1 MPETGPLGKAQ
12 RTGRGG
18 FPPPSLARLCR
29 ARALGL
35 LCSGGVGLALL
46 WSGLLVGS
54 GGPLGG
60 GVGGLCPPVTFR
72 GLGASGGPRW
82 GRSGP
87 RWGPFKWSTNGTN
100 WVRHSATGGCP
111 CMVKLDPPSLGL
123 DPPPGTTDPS
133 GSEARAG
140 ADPRTDERP
149 GRRTGWVPCGRH
161 RLGSR
166 RGEGPDT
173 GGSFTLCICSP
184 PRAGPR
190 WTAPPRRAPRWY
202 RRAVAG
208 ET

>member
-1 MPETGPLGKAQ
+1 MPETGPSGKRG
-12 RTGRGG
+12 RTGLGG
-18 FPPPSLARLCR
+18 FPSPSLARLCR

-35 LCSGGVGLALL
+35 LCSEGVGLARL
-46 WSGLLVGS
+46 WSGLLVAS

-60 GVGGLCPPVTFR
+60 GLGPSGAGVACR
-72 GLGASGGPRW
+72 GLRASGGPRW

-111 CMVKLDPPSLGL
+111 CMVQLQSPSLGL

-149 GRRTGWVPCGRH
+149 GRRTGWVPHGRH
-161 RLGSR
+161 RL
-166 RGEGPDT
+166 E
-173 GGSFTLCICSP
+173 
-184 PRAGPR
+184 
-190 WTAPPRRAPRWY
+190 WTARGGTGHRGVFDIVHLFPPEGWAALDSAALPGTPL
-202 RRAVAG
+202 VQAG
-208 ET
+208 RGR